1 MGLGFNQFMEDWER
15 QLADTGIVILA
26 DEKEVASL
34 NRVDIKDQLE
44 MLCLIEKSLF

>member
-1 MGLGFNQFMEDWER
+1 MGLGFNQFMEDWEW